1 MALENVSFRK
11 RLKKRKRHS
20 SDHSCKTKH
29 RKLIIEQETTHLS
42 SSDPAH
48 QSSTSLYGRDN
59 HHKSSFF
66 DNSLQPRNNLPG
78 SENVSVSSGP
88 GQSTQVNP
96 RDENISNQKENS
108 ENVLCTPE
116 KRLSSSRRKA
126 ATPKKL
132 ASDLQGSIVQTLT
145 DNINAKVCTFEFQVS
160 SDFNSLTDFM
170 GHIQFILS
178 MVDITTV

>member
-1 MALENVSFRK
+1 MALENFSFRK

-20 SDHSCKTKH
+20 SDHTHSCKTKH
-29 RKLIIEQETTHLS
+29 RKLIIEQETTQLS
-42 SSDPAH
+42 ALNPAH
-48 QSSTSLYGRDN
+48 QSSTSLYGRDS

-66 DNSLQPRNNLPG
+66 DNSLQRQNNLPA
-78 SENVSVSSGP
+78 SENVSVSRGP
-88 GQSTQVNP
+88 GQSTHVNP
-96 RDENISNQKENS
+96 RDENISYQKENS

-160 SDFNSLTDFM
+160 LDLNRLDL
-170 GHIQFILS
+170 I
-178 MVDITTV
+178 

>member
-1 MALENVSFRK
+1 MKLALEHFSFRK

-29 RKLIIEQETTHLS
+29 RKLVVEQETTQLS
-42 SSDPAH
+42 TLDPAQ
-48 QSSTSLYGRDN
+48 QSSTSLYGRDS
-59 HHKSSFF
+59 HQTSSFF
-66 DNSLQPRNNLPG
+66 DNSLQPQNNIPG
-78 SENVSVSSGP
+78 SENVPSGP
-88 GQSTQVNP
+88 GQATQVNP
-96 RDENISNQKENS
+96 GDENISNRKENS
-108 ENVLCTPE
+108 GNVLCTPE

-160 SDFNSLTDFM
+160 SLA
-170 GHIQFILS
+170 HIQYPLYGRYHSDMHHFQ
-178 MVDITTV
+178 M